1 MTTAK
6 REKTVRIRER
16 LAGRRLLVTGVTGLL
31 AKVFVEKLLR
41 SAPEVGR
48 IYLLVRAREDG
59 TSSQERLE
67 REVLAS
73 SVFDRLRAKL
83 GPAFDRLCEEKIKV
97 ITGDLTKDQ
106 LGLSEA
112 DAQLLKRELDIIVN
126 SAATVT
132 FDERLDLAMNLNVK
146 GPGRLLAFAR
156 ACKHAAVMQVS
167 TCYVSGCRSGDI
179 PEEITGPPSG
189 RPIDVDA
196 LIREMEDECEDIIA
210 SPTEEGESGRRR
222 LIEAGMQFARR
233 HGWNDTYT
241 LTKWMGEQIVDRNRG
256 KVPVVVLRPAIIESS
271 YEEPVPG
278 WIDGLRMADPMI
290 IAFGRGKL
298 TDFPADGGASIDVIP
313 VDHVANAMIAALP
326 LPSDDPGLRVYQV
339 GSSARRPM
347 VCGQLIGHLAE
358 GFRRRPMFDV
368 DGRPVKLSKFR
379 LIGQVEFDQK
389 WRRRLT
395 RAVKYQKKLGRS
407 NAGRKRRRQV
417 ASAIARIEQLLYF
430 SRIYSP
436 YTHLHCRFLDDR
448 LCELMAS
455 LHPDDR
461 EAFPVILPESAWPDY
476 VMNRHLPGLRRF
488 VLAGGRG
495 TDRPLPPAPDV
506 NPDDS
511 KIREAVAGA
520 ESIFEAF
527 AGAAELCGEKIAL
540 QMRRA
545 GRWICYT
552 YAEALAA
559 TASIAQRFSELGL
572 SSGDR
577 VVICGENGPEWALA
591 YLAAM
596 RSGLTA
602 VPLDPQLDGEE
613 IVGCARFAK
622 AKLICAGRTTID
634 AITSATALEQ
644 HGRNGLLPVIL
655 IAEPFVPPAGASRDA
670 LLPPADVSGDA
681 IASIL
686 FTSGTTVS
694 PKAVPLTHA
703 NFLSNAR
710 AIREVQPHD
719 ARDSFL
725 CVLPMYH
732 AFAFTT
738 GFIVPLTA
746 GAAIAFVEQLKT
758 QEILETMHVSKTTV
772 MLAVPRLLKLF
783 HDAIEARVQSS
794 GVMVRS
800 VIRACGFLS
809 ELSGRRLGRLLFA
822 TVHRRFGGHLRL
834 FVSGGSAL
842 DPELFHAFGRMGF
855 TVAEGYGLTETAP
868 VLTVNAVGACKAG
881 SAGKALPGVE
891 LEIRDANAQ
900 GVGELWVRGPNVM
913 RGYLDNPKATGEVMR
928 DQWFRTGDLCRF
940 DSEGYIYIVGR
951 ANDTIVTDAG
961 KNVHPDEVE
970 VRYRDLAYVKELCVV
985 GVPTARGTSES
996 VHAVVVPDFER
1007 ASDLD
1012 RSSLER
1018 TIREEIAIIG
1028 ESLPSHQRIAMVHF
1042 WRNELPKTTT
1052 LKAKRRE
1059 IRDRILAEDHT
1070 SPPAA
1075 REVAKGAP
1083 VSAAK
1088 AKADRPTGTSY
1099 IYQLLARLSHKP
1111 ESDIHPQS
1119 NLLLDLGIDSL
1130 MKLYIIADVE
1140 SHFDF
1145 TCDDEAAAGLSRVKD
1160 LVALVGDR
1168 PFVGETA
1175 QSERSWR
1182 SWLHRSDGRAE
1193 SATRTSQPDATLLPL
1208 APVRWA
1214 ARGGLSLLFKS
1225 YVRVRSEG
1233 VRNIPASGPFILA
1246 ANHTSHLDAGSVLTA
1261 VGGRRHVWVAA
1272 AQDYFYNTAMKRW
1285 VLERLFD
1292 AIPFDRNSDG
1302 IRGLRQCIDTLL
1314 RGDGLLFLPEGT
1326 RSITGRIQPFK
1337 LGVAIMAVE
1346 ARAPVVP
1353 TRIEHAFELMPK
1365 GRMMARPGVVK
1376 VTFGEPLSPEDWSS
1390 PDDLNKQYDLYR
1402 EMTREIQTRVEA
1414 LGDGRGGGP
1423 SRPRGRS
1430 VGSMVAGGGS

>member
-1 MTTAK
+1 MTAAAGQETS
-6 REKTVRIRER
+6 RIRER

-41 SAPEVGR
+41 SAPDIGR

-59 TSSQERLE
+59 TSSQQRFE
-67 REVLAS
+67 REVLGS

-83 GPAFDRLCEEKIKV
+83 GPGFDRLCEEKIRV
-97 ITGDLTKDQ
+97 VAGDLTKDRI
-106 LGLSEA
+106 GLSDA
-112 DAQLLKRELDIIVN
+112 DEQRLEDELDIIVN

-132 FDERLDLAMNLNVK
+132 FDERLDLALNLNVK

-156 ACKHAAVMQVS
+156 RCKHAAFMQVS
-167 TCYVSGCRSGDI
+167 TCYVSGIRSGDI
-179 PEEITGPPSG
+179 PETLARPPSG
-189 RPIDVDA
+189 KPIDIEA
-196 LIREMEDECEDIIA
+196 LIAEMQRECERIIA
-210 SPTEEGESGRRR
+210 SPSENGESGRRR
-222 LIEAGMQFARR
+222 LIEAGMQYARR

-241 LTKWMGEQIVDRNRG
+241 LTKWLGEKMVDRHRG
-256 KVPVVVLRPAIIESS
+256 TMPVVILRPAIIESS
-271 YEEPVPG
+271 YEEPAPG

-298 TDFPADGGASIDVIP
+298 TDFPADDSAPIDVIP

-326 LPSDDPGLRVYQV
+326 LPSDDPGLKVYQV
-339 GSSARRPM
+339 GSSARRPLT
-347 VCGQLIGHLAE
+347 CGQLIGYLAE

-368 DGRPVKLSKFR
+368 DGRPIKLANFGV
-379 LIGQVEFDQK
+379 IGQREFDRK
-389 WRRRLT
+389 WRRRLE
-395 RAVKYQKKLGRS
+395 RAVNYQKRLARK
-407 NAGRKRRRQV
+407 NVERKRRRQV

-436 YTHLHCRFLDDR
+436 YTHLRCRFRDER
-448 LCELMAS
+448 LSELMAS

-461 EAFPVILPESAWPDY
+461 EAFPVSLPEGAWPDY
-476 VMNRHLPGLRRF
+476 VMNRHIPGLRRF

-495 TDRPLPPAPDV
+495 VDRPLPLPPDLRV
-506 NPDDS
+506 DDR
-511 KIREAVAGA
+511 KIREAVTGA
-520 ESIFEAF
+520 QTIFEAF
-527 AGAAELCGEKIAL
+527 ALTAELSGELTSL

-559 TASIAQRFSELGL
+559 TASIAQRFAELGL
-572 SSGDR
+572 IAGDR
-577 VVICGENGPEWALA
+577 IVICGENCPEWALI

-602 VPLDPQLDGEE
+602 VPLDPQLSGEE
-613 IVGCARFAK
+613 VVASARFAE

-634 AITSATALEQ
+634 AITSAATQAEPGQ
-644 HGRNGLLPVIL
+644 EERLPVIL
-655 IAEPFVPPAGASRDA
+655 IAEPFVPPPGASRDV
-670 LLPPADVSGDA
+670 LLPPATVSGDA

-686 FTSGTTVS
+686 FTSGTTVA
-694 PKAVPLTHA
+694 PKAVPLTHT

-710 AIREVQPHD
+710 AIRQAQPHD

-725 CVLPMYH
+725 CVLPLHH

-738 GFIVPLTA
+738 GFLVPLTA
-746 GAAIAFVEQLKT
+746 GAAIAFVDQLKT
-758 QEILETMHVSKTTV
+758 QDIVETMQVSKTTV

-783 HDAIEARVQSS
+783 HDAIESRIQES
-794 GVMVRS
+794 GVMAKS
-800 VIRACGFLS
+800 VVRACGFLS
-809 ELSGRRLGRLLFA
+809 ELSGRRLSRVLFA
-822 TVHRRFGGHLRL
+822 PVHRRFGGHLRL

-868 VLTVNAVGACKAG
+868 VLTVNTPDACKAG
-881 SAGKALPGVE
+881 SAGKPLAGVE

-900 GVGELWVRGPNVM
+900 GVGELWARGPNVM
-913 RGYLDNPKATGEVMR
+913 CGYLNNPKATAEVMR
-928 DQWFRTGDLCRF
+928 DGWFRTGDLCRF

-970 VRYRDLAYVKELCVV
+970 ARHRDLAYVKELCVV
-985 GVPTARGTSES
+985 GIPTARGTSES
-996 VHAVVVPDFER
+996 VHAVVVPDFQR
-1007 ASDLD
+1007 ARDLD

-1028 ESLPSHQRIAMVHF
+1028 ETLPSHQRIATVHF
-1042 WRNELPKTTT
+1042 WQTELPKTTT
-1052 LKAKRRE
+1052 MKAKRRE
-1059 IRDRILAEDHT
+1059 IRERILAEDHAGPPVGREVPKG
-1070 SPPAA
+1070 PPASCA
-1075 REVAKGAP
+1075 ETRT
-1083 VSAAK
+1083 
-1088 AKADRPTGTSY
+1088 DTTTGSGF
-1099 IYQLLARLSHKP
+1099 ICQLLARLSHKP
-1111 ESDIHPQS
+1111 EADIHPQS

-1130 MKLYIIADVE
+1130 MKLYIIAELE

-1145 TCDDEAAAGLSRVKD
+1145 TCDDDAAAGLSRVKD

-1168 PFVGETA
+1168 PFVGQVA
-1175 QSERSWR
+1175 QGERSWR
-1182 SWLHRSDGRAE
+1182 SWLHRGDGRAE
-1193 SATRTSQPDATLLPL
+1193 ADRDAAPGATPLPL

-1214 ARGGLSLLFKS
+1214 ARSGLSLLFKS
-1225 YVRVRSEG
+1225 YVRVRGEG
-1233 VRNIPASGPFILA
+1233 VHHIPASGPFILA

-1302 IRGLRQCIDTLL
+1302 IRGLRQCIETLA
-1314 RGDGLLFLPEGT
+1314 RGEGLLFLPEGT
-1326 RSITGRIQPFK
+1326 RSVTGRIQPFK

-1353 TRIEHAFELMPK
+1353 TRIEHAFELLPK

-1376 VTFGEPLSPEDWSS
+1376 VTFGEPLRPDAWSS
-1390 PDDLNKQYDLYR
+1390 PDDLNQQYNMYR
-1402 EMTREIQTRVEA
+1402 DMTREIQARVEA
-1414 LGDGRGGGP
+1414 LGDGRGPGP
-1423 SRPRGRS
+1423 SRPTGTAASGSGR
-1430 VGSMVAGGGS
+1430 